1 MTSSTG
7 SDNSAKDKLKVHSSI
22 THAGNLIEHISVSS
36 AAQLSELIT
45 RCSREGRRVVPG
57 RPVKLPRQP
66 ADRFDYFLTLD
77 GADAVIEHCRPDQVI
92 TIEAGVSIST
102 LQKLLAAYKQWFP
115 VYVPDEDSS
124 LMEYINT
131 GSSGPLEHGYG
142 EARDLVLGMD
152 CVLGRGELI
161 KCGGKV
167 VKNVTGYDLPKL
179 FCGASGT
186 LCIPFSAHL
195 RLFALPETSSTI
207 VLRFANLE
215 DAFKTARALRRSG
228 LPLSCLEAFDAEVF
242 AGRKLPFGS
251 IAVGYN
257 PSDTLLC
264 VQIHG
269 IKSVVA
275 ELEKEVLD
283 IAAQLRTLKEGL
295 KESQVLD
302 ATMEAELWKFLSRPY
317 QFLESDWLE
326 ICGPMAALEKVLA
339 ELKAQNPSLF
349 MWTARPG
356 RNKAVL
362 MHKSSGDTEPSVSKL
377 LAGIAVSTQ
386 ASEKFSVAYSDSGY
400 LWNWRSIPAEDA
412 VLSELKHRVK
422 HEYDPQ
428 RVLNPLVSL

>member
-1 MTSSTG
+1 MTSTG
-7 SDNSAKDKLKVHSSI
+7 SNSSAKDTLKVHSSI
-22 THAGNLIEHISVSS
+22 THAGSLIEHVSVST
-36 AAQLSELIT
+36 AADLSDLIT
-45 RCSREGRRVVPG
+45 SCSREGKRLVPT
-57 RPVKLPRQP
+57 RPLKLPSRP
-66 ADRFDYFLTLD
+66 ADRFDYFLSLD

-92 TIEAGVSIST
+92 TIEAGISIST

-115 VYVPDEDSS
+115 IYVPDEDCS
-124 LMEYINT
+124 LMEYINS

-142 EARDLVLGMD
+142 EARDLVLGMQ

-179 FCGASGT
+179 FCGSLGT

-207 VLRFANLE
+207 VLRFGNLE
-215 DAFKTARALRRSG
+215 DAFSVSRALRRSG
-228 LPLSCLEAFDAEVF
+228 LPLSCLEAFDAAVF

-257 PSDTLLC
+257 PSDVLLC
-264 VQIHG
+264 IQIHG
-269 IKSVVA
+269 IKSVVD
-275 ELEKEVLD
+275 ELEKEVLE
-283 IAAQLRTLKEGL
+283 IASKVDSVKEGV
-295 KESQVLD
+295 KESQLLD
-302 ATMEAELWKFLSRPY
+302 ATIAKELWKFLSRPY

-326 ICGPMAALEKVLA
+326 IAGPMVSIEKVLS
-339 ELKAQNPSLF
+339 ELKSRDPNTF

-362 MHKSSGDTEPSVSKL
+362 MHKSSADAEPSVSKI

-386 ASEKFSVAYSDSGY
+386 ATEKFSVAYSENGY
-400 LWNWRSIPAEDA
+400 LWKWRALPTDDA
-412 VLSELKHRVK
+412 VLTELKHRLK
-422 HEYDPQ
+422 REYDPQ